1 MDQRLRRLADH
12 LLSKRSAAEFN
23 PAAAGADVLPHL
35 FVLEIEVPEIEPSAD
50 AVRLR
55 VRLVGTALDAAFERQ
70 LSGHYIEEF
79 IHGPRGADVVD
90 GFHHC
95 ATTHEAIW
103 MRQVVRIRD
112 RLPRFVEGVAV
123 YLAPDRIYGGL
134 IIGELPADVE
144 EGSFE
149 SYPLY

>member
-1 MDQRLRRLADH
+1 MDRRLRELADH
-12 LLSKRSAAEFN
+12 LLGKRNAAEFN
-23 PAAAGADVLPHL
+23 PAVVGADLLPHL
-35 FVLEIEVPEIEPSAD
+35 FILEIEGESD
-50 AVRLR
+50 GVRLH
-55 VRLVGTALDAAFERQ
+55 VRLVGTALDAAFGRP
-70 LSGHYIEEF
+70 LAGHHLEEF
-79 IHGPRGADVVD
+79 IHGPRGADVIE

-112 RLPRFVEGVAV
+112 RLPRFVEGIGVF
-123 YLAPDRIYGGL
+123 LKPDKIYGGL
-134 IIGELPADVE
+134 VIGELPTDVA